1 VTEATNSYS
10 KEVNQVAWEGSTS
23 YLQTNGSRH
32 NWVFR
37 AETHE
42 EMLAW
47 YHDIEQLVQLPNMSL
62 SQRQTFIA
70 SHAPEDTG
78 DHHRQSGSSSP
89 GLDEDEADE
98 VPYSQSHSIEEPSQ
112 QSPQRPAPG
121 GSFPSETR
129 LEDAAMYDSGRHS
142 RAASD
147 VTSEI
152 HPTRISRDE
161 DVAAVFGSNH
171 DLERP
176 FTSTTDGSIGDD
188 RDFSTAAM
196 GAGVGAAAT
205 GGLIYANEHR
215 DRQIDY
221 NGPDIASKQTA
232 TPHEAA
238 QYYAGTAPLTTQ
250 GNDFST
256 SQRQVEPLPAAA
268 FYTTSGDSSPHID
281 DLSAKRRQAEQ
292 SAEHY
297 ASTTESQRQAERTAE
312 QYNNPSLPPQFSPVP
327 HTPDSRLQDF
337 ALGGLGGGA
346 GVGALAYSQR
356 PTEPNPESETAR
368 KQATKTGA
376 SSTSEIKN
384 PNLSAAQAG
393 TGIETKQPIELDS
406 IPAELSSTRY
416 TQTQIGSRSAPS
428 TSSGNGESLAPP
440 TNTLRRS
447 KSKKEIVEETIAESI
462 GNHPER
468 GMIPGF
474 WPETPAEEKR
484 EFR

>member
-1 VTEATNSYS
+1 
-10 KEVNQVAWEGSTS
+10 
-23 YLQTNGSRH
+23 
-32 NWVFR
+32 
-37 AETHE
+37 
-42 EMLAW
+42 MLAW
-47 YHDIEQLVQLPNMSL
+47 YHDIEQLVQLPHMSL

-78 DHHRQSGSSSP
+78 DHQRQSGSSSP

-98 VPYSQSHSIEEPSQ
+98 VPYSQSHSIEEPSP

-152 HPTRISRDE
+152 HPARISRDE

-188 RDFSTAAM
+188 REFSTAAM

-205 GGLIYANEHR
+205 GGLIYANEQR

-221 NGPDIASKQTA
+221 NDQNSISKQTA

-238 QYYAGTAPLTTQ
+238 QYYSGTMPLTMQ
-250 GNDFST
+250 RNDIST

-268 FYTTSGDSSPHID
+268 FYPNSSDFYSHVN
-281 DLSAKRRQAEQ
+281 DLSVNQRQAEQ
-292 SAEHY
+292 SAEFY
-297 ASTTESQRQAERTAE
+297 SSTSESQRQAERTAE
-312 QYNNPSLPPQFSPVP
+312 QYSNPSLPPQFSPVP

-337 ALGGLGGGA
+337 ALGGLAGGA
-346 GVGALAYSQR
+346 GIGALAYSQR
-356 PTEPNPESETAR
+356 SKEPNPESEIAE
-368 KQATKTGA
+368 KQAMKTGA
-376 SSTSEIKN
+376 TPTSEIKN
-384 PNLSAAQAG
+384 PNLSAAQTG
-393 TGIETKQPIELDS
+393 TGIETKQPTELDS
-406 IPAELSSTRY
+406 VPAELSSMRY
-416 TQTQIGSRSAPS
+416 TGTQIGNLNTPS
-428 TSSGNGESLAPP
+428 TSLGDDGSLAPP
-440 TNTLRRS
+440 TNTIRRS

-474 WPETPAEEKR
+474 WPETPSEEKR

>member
-1 VTEATNSYS
+1 M
-10 KEVNQVAWEGSTS
+10 AWEGSTS
-23 YLQTNGSRH
+23 FFQTNSSRH

-78 DHHRQSGSSSP
+78 DHQRQSGSSSP

-98 VPYSQSHSIEEPSQ
+98 VPYSQSHSIEEPSP

-152 HPTRISRDE
+152 HPTRLSRDE
-161 DVAAVFGSNH
+161 DVAAVFGPNH

-176 FTSTTDGSIGDD
+176 FSSTTDGSIGDD

-196 GAGVGAAAT
+196 GVEVGAAT
-205 GGLIYANEHR
+205 GGLIFANEHR
-215 DRQIDY
+215 DRQLDY
-221 NGPDIASKQTA
+221 NDPDITSKQTA

-238 QYYAGTAPLTTQ
+238 QYYAGTAHLTTQ
-250 GNDFST
+250 RNDFSA
-256 SQRQVEPLPAAA
+256 SQRQIEPLPAAA
-268 FYTTSGDSSPHID
+268 FYTTSRDSSSHVD
-281 DLSAKRRQAEQ
+281 DLSAKQHQAEQ

-297 ASTTESQRQAERTAE
+297 TSTTESQRQAERTAE
-312 QYNNPSLPPQFSPVP
+312 QYSNPSLPHQFSPVP
-327 HTPDSRLQDF
+327 HTPDTRIQDF
-337 ALGGLGGGA
+337 ALGGLAGGA

-356 PTEPNPESETAR
+356 SKDPNPESETAE
-368 KQATKTGA
+368 KQAAKTGS
-376 SSTSEIKN
+376 SSTTEIKN
-384 PNLSAAQAG
+384 PNLSAAQTG
-393 TGIETKQPIELDS
+393 TGIETKQPTELDS
-406 IPAELSSTRY
+406 LPAELNSTRY
-416 TQTQIGSRSAPS
+416 TGSQLGSGSAPS
-428 TSSGNGESLAPP
+428 TSSGNGEALGPP
-440 TNTLRRS
+440 TNTIRRT